1 MANNKSA
8 QILGAIASGVAEGGG
23 GGGGGGVA
31 GVSTFKGRSGNVY
44 PANNDYTASQVA
56 TSEAGKNVQQ
66 KLDEL
71 ETGAVID
78 DALSPTSERA
88 VQNKVITQGINDVN
102 AKTLPAGGGTG
113 DILAKQNASNYQT
126 EWVPSSNFMFKSD
139 YDTNNNGAVDLADR
153 ALSLYKDGVYVARL
167 KTISADTYV
176 LTELDKGKAN
186 GICPLDT
193 NKKIPLTHLP
203 DAVTSGMTYGGIFNP
218 QTRIVRLTPQAKEIL
233 GVTAD
238 TMTLVDSP
246 DVPAGYPANVGLFY
260 ITTASGTFAS
270 MTFTEGDWL
279 MSLGTQ
285 WTQVSL
291 AVRVSSVNGKTGAV
305 TLDSDDITEGVTN
318 LYLTSA
324 LKAKLEAIENEA
336 TKDTNVIQTAQI
348 ITDPDTGEQTLRLT
362 NKNGSVVNFVGGG
375 GDMSDYLKKD
385 GNGSDVYTRYTP
397 TTSRQAF
404 VGNEKLS
411 VMFAKIVT
419 WLNTIEDVAFT
430 GSYNDLSNRP
440 INVSQFT
447 NNAGYVTRTV
457 NNLSN
462 YYTTAQTYTRDEI
475 EALIDAVG
483 SFNFIEVPSLPTT
496 GIDDHAIYYVPRTGG
511 GYDRYQHM
519 NGQWLYLGSTDV
531 SMDGYVTTSGS
542 SSNTTV
548 TFTTAAERISIATG
562 ETLSVIMGK
571 LAKYIADMQTVCFTA
586 SWHDLVDSNEL
597 ATQDDLD
604 EKIDKQQEVAQAGK
618 VLGIGD
624 DGIVAPMTVATGV
637 VRPGTGSNAG
647 IANDTDESPINT
659 ATGRRAWAF
668 GDHTKASGAEQV
680 VDGRYNVE
688 DSAGTYAEI
697 TGGGEAGAPKNIR
710 TLDWS
715 GQGWYLNGVKAG
727 GTIANIF
734 NPTDGNDLT
743 TKNYVDN
750 YVDEEIGKANLLKA
764 MIVNA
769 VPDVADADANT
780 LYLLQDPTSEDVY
793 LQYKKVLQSQNPD
806 VYIMAKLGSTQI
818 TSNSTQVQVLPEAS
832 SAFNGVVYQYIGS
845 GSGYTYGRFYTCK
858 SLNYYAWLSQN
869 TAQTFFTRSE
879 TPVRYDRLYRS
890 NFSEMANYVMSVSGN
905 TLTDNA
911 ANNYTRLSAQ
921 DTSHYE
927 WVEIGGKLSEY
938 TNDGTG
944 TGAPNDYFITK
955 EAADT
960 AYNPNLT
967 AGTAITSVADAT
979 KISQVSLSNDKVSD
993 MTALQLFQY
1002 VAKKIY
1008 PVGSVYVSTDST
1020 SPGTLFG
1027 GTWSQIGDGYYL
1039 RASSSGAGNTLS
1051 EQLPNVTG
1059 SFSFASGSQGH
1070 PEVSS
1075 PSGAFKTASNGNLTY
1090 PWPTDSTSGGPRT
1103 VNFALKNF
1111 NNDLYVNSGA
1121 VQPKSFKVYMWR
1133 RTA

>member
-1 MANNKSA
+1 MGGNNNNKSA
-8 QILGAIASGVAEGGG
+8 AILAAIAAGVAEGG

-44 PANNDYTASQVA
+44 PANNDYTASQIA
-56 TSEAGKNVQQ
+56 TSEAGKNLQQ
-66 KLDEL
+66 KIDEL
-71 ETGAVID
+71 EQGAVID
-78 DALSPTSERA
+78 DALSPTSQRA
-88 VQNKVITQGINDVN
+88 VENRAIDAAVKAVD
-102 AKTLPAGGGTG
+102 AKTLPAGGATG
-113 DILAKQNASNYQT
+113 AILSKSNASDFQT
-126 EWVPSSNFMFKSD
+126 EWVPSSNFMFKST
-139 YDTNNNGAVDLADR
+139 YDTNDNGRVDKADV
-153 ALSLYKDGVYVARL
+153 AYAMQSSGTYVARL
-167 KTISADTYV
+167 KTINADTYV
-176 LTELDKGKAN
+176 LTELDKGVPN
-186 GICPLDT
+186 GLCPLDT
-193 NKKIPLTHLP
+193 NRKIPLTHLP
-203 DAVTSGMTYGGIFNP
+203 DAITSGMTYGGIFNP

-270 MTFTEGDWL
+270 MNFTEGDWL

-318 LYLTSA
+318 LYLTPA
-324 LKAKLEAIENEA
+324 LKTKLEGIENEA

-348 ITDPDTGEQTLRLT
+348 ITDPDTGQETLRLT

-375 GDMSDYLKKD
+375 GDMTDYLKKD
-385 GNGSDVYTRYTP
+385 GNGSDVFARYTP
-397 TTSRQAF
+397 TTSRQSF

-419 WLNTIEDVAFT
+419 WLNTLEDVAFT
-430 GSYNDLSNRP
+430 GAYNDLSGRP
-440 INVSQFT
+440 TKVSQFT
-447 NNAGYVTRTV
+447 NDSGYVTRTV

-483 SFNFIEVPSLPTT
+483 SFNFIEVPSLPTS

-531 SMDGYVTTSGS
+531 SMDGYVTTSGNA
-542 SSNTTV
+542 SNTTV

-562 ETLSVIMGK
+562 ESLAVIMGK
-571 LAKYIADMQTVCFTA
+571 LAKYIADMQTICFTA

-604 EKIDKQQEVAQAGK
+604 TKVDKQQDVAQAGK

-624 DGIVAPMTVATGV
+624 DGLVAPMTVATGV

-659 ATGRRAWAF
+659 ATGRRAFAF
-668 GDHTKASGAEQV
+668 GDHTKASGPEQIAT
-680 VDGRYNVE
+680 GRYNVE
-688 DSAGTYAEI
+688 DNAGTYAEI
-697 TGGGEAGAPKNIR
+697 VGGGEAGAPKNIR
-710 TLDWS
+710 TLDWT

-764 MIVNA
+764 MIVTEI
-769 VPDVADADANT
+769 PDVADADANT

-818 TSNSTQVQVLPEAS
+818 TSSSTQVQVLPTPS
-832 SAFNGVVYQYIGS
+832 GAFDGVTYQYIGS
-845 GSGYTYGRFYTCK
+845 ASGHDVGFFYKCTNVGYFAWVSTDDAKYYYT
-858 SLNYYAWLSQN
+858 LSASPRQWDKIYDEN
-869 TAQTFFTRSE
+869 FAPIVKTVKTATST
-879 TPVRYDRLYRS
+879 
-890 NFSEMANYVMSVSGN
+890 
-905 TLTDNA
+905 TLTDS
-911 ANNYTRLSAQ
+911 ANKTYTRLAAQ
-921 DTSHYE
+921 DTAKWE
-927 WVEIGGKLSEY
+927 WVELNHKLSDY
-938 TNDGTG
+938 VNDGTG
-944 TGAPNDYFITK
+944 TGSPEDYFVTRQD
-955 EAADT
+955 A
-960 AYNPNLT
+960 LT
-967 AGTAITSVADAT
+967 AGSAITTVTDTTTVSKVVPETGTVAD
-979 KISQVSLSNDKVSD
+979 V
-993 MTALQLFQY
+993 TAKKLFEY
-1002 VAKKIY
+1002 MWKKIY
-1008 PVGSVYVSTDST
+1008 PVGSIYISATNDD
-1020 SPGTLFG
+1020 PATLFG
-1027 GTWSQIGDGYYL
+1027 GTWSLIGTDRVLWGV
-1039 RASSSGAGNTLS
+1039 SSSTTPGSTLD
-1051 EQLPNVTG
+1051 EQLPDIRGHIDWATGGQAKTEISSGTGAFSLTNKNLGAAYPTG
-1059 SFSFASGSQGH
+1059 SG
-1070 PEVSS
+1070 
-1075 PSGAFKTASNGNLTY
+1075 ASNSARGFDFRASYYSSAYKLNASVRPAAY
-1090 PWPTDSTSGGPRT
+1090 T
-1103 VNFALKNF
+1103 VHF
-1111 NNDLYVNSGA
+1111 
-1121 VQPKSFKVYMWR
+1121 WR

>member
-1 MANNKSA
+1 MGSNNEKSA
-8 QILGAIASGVAEGGG
+8 AILGAIAAGVAESGG

-44 PANNDYTASQVA
+44 PQNNDYTASQVA

-71 ETGAVID
+71 ATGAIID
-78 DALSPTSERA
+78 DALSPTSQRA
-88 VQNKVITQGINDVN
+88 VQNRVIAQGINEVD

-113 DILAKQNASNYQT
+113 DVLAKTNGSDYQT
-126 EWVPSSNFMFKSD
+126 EWVPSNNFMFKST
-139 YDTNNNGAVDLADR
+139 YDTNNNGKVDKADV
-153 ALSLYKDGVYVARL
+153 AWAMQASGTYVARL

-176 LTELDKGKAN
+176 LTDLDRGVPN
-186 GICPLDT
+186 GLCPLDT
-193 NKKIPLTHLP
+193 NSKIPLTHLP
-203 DAVTSGMTYGGIFNP
+203 DAITSGMTYGGIFNP
-218 QTRIVRLTPQAKEIL
+218 QTRLVRLTPQAKEIL

-270 MTFTEGDWL
+270 MNFTEGDWL

-291 AVRVSSVNGKTGAV
+291 AVRVSSVNSKTGAV
-305 TLDSDDITEGVTN
+305 SLDSDDIPEGATN

-324 LKAKLEAIENEA
+324 LKTKLEGIENEA

-375 GDMSDYLKKD
+375 GDMADYLKKD
-385 GNGSDVYTRYTP
+385 GNASDVFVRYTSGG
-397 TTSRQAF
+397 SRQAF
-404 VGNEKLS
+404 VGNERMS
-411 VMFAKIVT
+411 VIMAKIVT
-419 WLNTIEDVAFT
+419 WLEALEDVAFT
-430 GSYNDLSNRP
+430 GAYNDISGRP
-440 INVSQFT
+440 TKVSQFT
-447 NNAGYVTRTV
+447 NDSGYVTRTV

-531 SMDGYVTTSGS
+531 SMDGYVTTNGS

-571 LAKYIADMQTVCFTA
+571 LAKYIADMKTICFTA
-586 SWHDLVDSNEL
+586 SWHDLEDSNEL

-618 VLGIGD
+618 VLGIGE

-637 VRPGTGSNAG
+637 VRPGTGTNAG

-659 ATGRRAWAF
+659 ATGRRAFAF
-668 GDHTKASGAEQV
+668 GDHTKASGNEQV
-680 VDGRYNVE
+680 VTGRYNVE
-688 DSAGTYAEI
+688 DAGSTYAEI
-697 TGGGEAGAPKNIR
+697 VGGGEAGAAKNIR
-710 TLDWS
+710 TTDWT
-715 GQGWYLNGVKAG
+715 GQGWYSNGVKAG
-727 GTIANIF
+727 GTISNIF
-734 NPTDGNDLT
+734 TPTDGNDLT

-764 MIVNA
+764 MIVTEI
-769 VPDVADADANT
+769 PDVADADANT
-780 LYLLQDPTSEDVY
+780 LYLLQDPTAEDVY

-818 TSNSTQVQVLPEAS
+818 TSSSTQVQVLPAP
-832 SAFNGVVYQYIGS
+832 SAAFDGMTYQYIGS
-845 GSGYTYGRFYTCK
+845 ASGHDVGFFYKCTNVGYFAWVSTDDAKYYYTNSANPRQWDKIYDENFAPIAKTVK
-858 SLNYYAWLSQN
+858 SA
-869 TAQTFFTRSE
+869 TAT
-879 TPVRYDRLYRS
+879 
-890 NFSEMANYVMSVSGN
+890 
-905 TLTDNA
+905 TLTDS
-911 ANNYTRLSAQ
+911 ANKTYTRLAAQ
-921 DTSHYE
+921 DSTKWE
-927 WVEIGGKLSEY
+927 WVELNHKLSQY
-938 TNDGTG
+938 VNDGTG
-944 TGAPNDYFITK
+944 TGSPEDYFVTRQD
-955 EAADT
+955 A
-960 AYNPNLT
+960 LT
-967 AGTAITSVADAT
+967 AGSAITTVTDTTTVSKVVPETGTVAD
-979 KISQVSLSNDKVSD
+979 V
-993 MTALQLFQY
+993 TAKKLFEY
-1002 VAKKIY
+1002 IAKKIY
-1008 PVGSVYVSTDST
+1008 PVGSIYTTIT
-1020 SPGTLFG
+1020 SDNPGTLFG
-1027 GTWSQIGDGYYL
+1027 GTWELVGADRVLWGVN
-1039 RASSSGAGNTLS
+1039 ASTGAGGTLD
-1051 EQLPNVTG
+1051 EQLPDIRGHIDWATGGQAKTEISSGTGAFSLTNKNLGAAYPTG
-1059 SFSFASGSQGH
+1059 SG
-1070 PEVSS
+1070 
-1075 PSGAFKTASNGNLTY
+1075 ASNSARGFDFRASYYSSAYKLNASVRPAAY
-1090 PWPTDSTSGGPRT
+1090 T
-1103 VNFALKNF
+1103 VHF
-1111 NNDLYVNSGA
+1111 
-1121 VQPKSFKVYMWR
+1121 WR

>member
-1 MANNKSA
+1 MGGNQNNSKSA
-8 QILGAIASGVAEGGG
+8 AILGAIAAGVAEGGG

-71 ETGAVID
+71 EQGAIID
-78 DALSPTSERA
+78 DALSPTSQRA
-88 VQNKVITQGINDVN
+88 VENRAIDAAVKAVD
-102 AKTLPAGGGTG
+102 AKTLPAGGATG
-113 DILAKQNASNYQT
+113 AVLAKTNASDYQT
-126 EWVPSSNFMFKSD
+126 EWIPSTNFMFKST
-139 YDTNNNGAVDLADR
+139 YDTDDNGRVDKADV
-153 ALSLYKDGVYVARL
+153 AYAMQASGTYVARL
-167 KTISADTYV
+167 KNISGDTYV
-176 LTELDKGKAN
+176 LTELDKGVPN
-186 GICPLDT
+186 GLCPLDT
-193 NKKIPLTHLP
+193 NRKIPLTHLP
-203 DAVTSGMTYGGIFNP
+203 DAITSGMTYGGIFNP

-238 TMTLVDSP
+238 TMTLQDSSV
-246 DVPAGYPANVGLFY
+246 VPEGYPANVGLFY

-270 MTFTEGDWL
+270 MNFTEGDWL

-291 AVRVSSVNGKTGAV
+291 AVRVSSVNAKTGAV
-305 TLDSDDITEGVTN
+305 TLNSDEVPEGSTN

-324 LKAKLEAIENEA
+324 LKTKLEGIENEA
-336 TKDTNVIQTAQI
+336 TKDTLVIQTAQI
-348 ITDPDTGEQTLRLT
+348 LTDPDTGQETLRLT
-362 NKNGSVVNFVGGG
+362 NKNGTVVNFVGGG

-385 GNGSDVYTRYTP
+385 GNGSDVFARYTP
-397 TTSRQAF
+397 TTSRQSF

-419 WLNTIEDVAFT
+419 WLNTLEDVAFT
-430 GSYNDLSNRP
+430 GAYNDLSGRP
-440 INVSQFT
+440 TKVSQFT
-447 NNAGYVTRTV
+447 NDSGYVTRTV

-483 SFNFIEVPSLPTT
+483 SFNFIEVPALPTT

-548 TFTTAAERISIATG
+548 TFTTAAERISIASG
-562 ETLSVIMGK
+562 ETLAVIMGK
-571 LAKYIADMQTVCFTA
+571 LAKYIADMQTICFTA
-586 SWHDLVDSNEL
+586 SWHDLVDSDEL

-604 EKIDKQQEVAQAGK
+604 EKVDKQQDIAQAGK

-659 ATGRRAWAF
+659 AVGRRAFAF
-668 GDHTKASGAEQV
+668 GDHTKASGPEQIAT
-680 VDGRYNVE
+680 GRYNVE

-697 TGGGEAGAPKNIR
+697 VGGGEAGAPKNIR
-710 TLDWS
+710 TTDWT

-764 MIVNA
+764 MIVTEI
-769 VPDVADADANT
+769 PDVADADANT

-818 TSNSTQVQVLPEAS
+818 TSSSTQVQVLPTPS
-832 SAFNGVVYQYIGS
+832 GAFDGVTYQYIGS
-845 GSGYTYGRFYTCK
+845 ASGHDVGFFYKCTNVGYFAWVSTDDAKYYYT
-858 SLNYYAWLSQN
+858 LSASPRQWDKIYDEN
-869 TAQTFFTRSE
+869 FAPIVKTVKTATAT
-879 TPVRYDRLYRS
+879 
-890 NFSEMANYVMSVSGN
+890 
-905 TLTDNA
+905 TLTDS
-911 ANNYTRLSAQ
+911 ANKTYTRLAAQ
-921 DTSHYE
+921 DTTKWE
-927 WVEIGGKLSEY
+927 WVELNHKLSNY
-938 TNDGTG
+938 VNDGTG
-944 TGAPNDYFITK
+944 TGSPEDYFVTRQD
-955 EAADT
+955 A
-960 AYNPNLT
+960 LT
-967 AGTAITSVADAT
+967 AGSAITTVTDTTTVSKVVPETGTVAD
-979 KISQVSLSNDKVSD
+979 V
-993 MTALQLFQY
+993 TAKKLFEY
-1002 VAKKIY
+1002 MWKKIY
-1008 PVGSVYVSTDST
+1008 PVGSIYISANNDD
-1020 SPGTLFG
+1020 PATLFG
-1027 GTWSQIGDGYYL
+1027 GTWSLVGTDRVLWGV
-1039 RASSSGAGNTLS
+1039 SSSTTPGSTLA
-1051 EQLPNVTG
+1051 EQLPDIRGHIDWATG
-1059 SFSFASGSQGH
+1059 GQAKTEISSG
-1070 PEVSS
+1070 
-1075 PSGAFKTASNGNLTY
+1075 SGAFDLTNKNLGAAYPTGAGASNSARGFDFRASYYSSAYKLNASVRPAAY
-1090 PWPTDSTSGGPRT
+1090 T
-1103 VNFALKNF
+1103 VHF
-1111 NNDLYVNSGA
+1111 
-1121 VQPKSFKVYMWR
+1121 WR
-1133 RTA
+1133 RTS